1 VIGTES
7 TNLADLA
14 LSAYDVDG
22 ASYTDF
28 ITLTAGNTP
37 TCDLSDAVTKA
48 GAYIYRHNGATIS
61 ATDGGTGIASYSQ
74 GDIIY
79 ASPANTL
86 VTLSKNTSSFRYLTN
101 SGTNNNPVWGQ
112 VDLVSGVTGTLAVTN
127 GGTGKSSL
135 AQGDLLYASP
145 ANTIVSLTKN
155 TTSYRYLTNS
165 GTNNNPVWGQVD
177 LVSGVVGNLPVT
189 NLNAGT
195 GASASTF
202 WRGDGSWGTPAGTG
216 VTSIDVS
223 GGQTGLT
230 FTGGPVTT
238 AGTITMSGT
247 LSTSGGGNGVSSYTQ
262 GDILYYSSGTALTKL
277 GKNSTSFRYL
287 TNSGTNNN
295 PMWGQVDLVSGVTGT
310 LAVTNGGTGL
320 AAFSQGDI
328 IYASPANTLVAL
340 TKNTTSYRYLTNS
353 GTSNNPVWGQVDLV
367 SGVTGTLVVSNGGTG
382 AATLGSSGILIGNGT
397 GAVVTTGASVGVS
410 GNIYGYITTQNFN
423 TSTAYTLASTDTG
436 KVVSMSNASA
446 TTMTLPNSLVS
457 GFACT
462 VVQMGAGQV
471 TFTAAAG
478 ATIRNR
484 QSQTKIAGQ
493 YGMVT
498 LYVDTNSGGSAAIY
512 VLAGDTGA

>member
-1 VIGTES
+1 
-7 TNLADLA
+7 
-14 LSAYDVDG
+14 
-22 ASYTDF
+22 
-28 ITLTAGNTP
+28 
-37 TCDLSDAVTKA
+37 
-48 GAYIYRHNGATIS
+48 
-61 ATDGGTGIASYSQ
+61 
-74 GDIIY
+74 
-79 ASPANTL
+79 
-86 VTLSKNTSSFRYLTN
+86 
-101 SGTNNNPVWGQ
+101 
-112 VDLVSGVTGTLAVTN
+112 
-127 GGTGKSSL
+127 
-135 AQGDLLYASP
+135 
-145 ANTIVSLTKN
+145 
-155 TTSYRYLTNS
+155 
-165 GTNNNPVWGQVD
+165 
-177 LVSGVVGNLPVT
+177 
-189 NLNAGT
+189 
-195 GASASTF
+195 
-202 WRGDGSWGTPAGTG
+202 
-216 VTSIDVS
+216 
-223 GGQTGLT
+223 
-230 FTGGPVTT
+230 
-238 AGTITMSGT
+238 
-247 LSTSGGGNGVSSYTQ
+247 
-262 GDILYYSSGTALTKL
+262 
-277 GKNSTSFRYL
+277 
-287 TNSGTNNN
+287 
-295 PMWGQVDLVSGVTGT
+295 
-310 LAVTNGGTGL
+310 
-320 AAFSQGDI
+320 
-328 IYASPANTLVAL
+328 L

-397 GAVVTTGASVGVS
+397 GAVVTMGASVGVS